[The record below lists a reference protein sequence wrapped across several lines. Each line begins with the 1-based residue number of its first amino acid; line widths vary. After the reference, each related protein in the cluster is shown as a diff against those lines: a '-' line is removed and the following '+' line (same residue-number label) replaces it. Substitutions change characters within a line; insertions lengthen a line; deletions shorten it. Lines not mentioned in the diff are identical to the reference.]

1 MNILLAEDEQNLH
14 EIIKLNLELEGYKVF
29 SAFDGKKALE
39 IHQNSKINLI
49 ILDVMMPYMNGFDVC
64 QTLRLEDQETP
75 IIFLSARDQIED
87 KLTGLENGADDY
99 LGKPFHMK
107 ELLLRIKSLLKR
119 SGHTSDDGVSQY
131 QISNFKIDLKSY
143 EVTLNGKLVEK
154 LSEKQARLLKLL
166 LDNKNNVVS
175 RKEILQKVWQ
185 YDTIPNTRTIDNVIL
200 SFRKIFETAN
210 VSYFQSVR
218 GVGYKY
224 SEKTTTN

>member
-1 MNILLAEDEQNLH
+1 MNILLAEDEQSLH
-14 EIIKLNLELEGYKVF
+14 EIIKLNLELEGYKVL
-29 SAFDGKKALE
+29 SAFDGKKVLE

-49 ILDVMMPYMNGFDVC
+49 ILDVMMPFMNGFDVC
-64 QTLRLEDQETP
+64 QTIRLKDQDTP
-75 IIFLSARDQIED
+75 IIFLSARDQVED
-87 KLTGLENGADDY
+87 KLLGLENGADDY

-119 SGHTSDDGVSQY
+119 TGNSSDEGISQY
-131 QISNFKIDLKSY
+131 QINDFKIDLKSY
-143 EVTLNGKLVEK
+143 EVTKNDVLIEK

-175 RKEILQKVWQ
+175 RKEILQKVWR

-200 SFRKIFETAN
+200 SFRKIFEN
-210 VSYFQSVR
+210 NKVSYFQSVR

-224 SEKTTTN
+224 SEKTL